1 MAQLGMWSG
10 VVDLTHTEEGGQ
22 KKKGGVVSGLVAF
35 LIWRSAYWT
44 KVRIHLVS
52 MSLCGHG
59 SMSVCRGGCVCR
71 AYL

>member
-10 VVDLTHTEEGGQ
+10 VVDLTHVEEGGQ

-44 KVRIHLVS
+44 KVRIHLGS
-52 MSLCGHG
+52 MSLWG
-59 SMSVCRGGCVCR
+59 RWAR
-71 AYL
+71 